1 MRRRDGDSTNIN
13 KRGTHFMAGIISYG
27 AYIPLWRLSRDTIA
41 EAWES
46 ASTGGER
53 SVANNDEDPITMATE
68 AAIDCLHGLKRE
80 EVDGLY
86 FASTTSPYK
95 EKECSTLV
103 AMAADLG
110 PEIITADFGN
120 SLRAGTEAFRAALDA
135 VVSGSASQV
144 LVTASDCRM
153 GYPRSN
159 YEQTFGDAAAALLI
173 GNTAKPA
180 VIMAGSRS
188 LSNELYDVWRLD
200 KDTYVQSW
208 EDRFIIEHGYTE
220 NMERTISGLLQ
231 KEALSVKDI
240 AKAVLYAPTLR
251 AQQGLARA
259 LGFDIRTQ
267 LQDLLISNVG
277 ITGCAHALLMLVAAL
292 EEATA
297 GDKILVAS
305 YGSGCDAFL
314 LSVTEEIAGV
324 RGNRRGVQGHLNS
337 KKPLSS
343 YARYLSYR
351 GLLEPQHGEPFRL
364 FPAAT
369 TSWRERNWAVRMHGS
384 KCNNC
389 GTVTFPIERVCYNCR
404 SKDNFEE
411 VRLSDTKAKVFTF
424 TLDNLAGRSDDP
436 TIPQIGVEFDCQNAR
451 AYLSMTDCDPG
462 RVKVDMPVEMTF
474 RRLYEGAGM
483 YNYFWKCR
491 PVR

>member
-1 MRRRDGDSTNIN
+1 
-13 KRGTHFMAGIISYG
+13 MAS
-27 AYIPLWRLSRDTIA
+27 
-41 EAWES
+41 
-46 ASTGGER
+46 
-53 SVANNDEDPITMATE
+53 E
-68 AAIDCLHGLKRE
+68 AAIDCLAGWQRE
-80 EVDGLY
+80 KVDGLY

-103 AMAADLG
+103 AMAADLR

-120 SLRAGTEAFRAALDA
+120 SLRAGTEALRAALDA
-135 VVSGSASQV
+135 VISGSASQV
-144 LVTASDCRM
+144 LVTASDCRT

-159 YEQTFGDAAAALLI
+159 FEQVFGDAAAALLI
-173 GNTAKPA
+173 GNTGRPA
-180 VIMAGSRS
+180 VMVEGSYS

-220 NMERTISGLLQ
+220 NMEKAISALLR
-231 KEALSVKDI
+231 KKALSVKDI
-240 AKAVLYAPTLR
+240 TKAVLYAPTSR
-251 AQQGLARA
+251 AQQGLARR
-259 LGFDIRTQ
+259 LGFDVKTQ
-267 LQDLLISNVG
+267 LQALFISNVG
-277 ITGCAHALLMLVAAL
+277 ISGCAHVLLMLVAAL
-292 EEATA
+292 EEAKA

-305 YGSGCDAFL
+305 YGSGSDAFL
-314 LSVTEEIAGV
+314 LGVTEEIG
-324 RGNRRGVQGHLNS
+324 RLNGNRRGVKGHLDS
-337 KKPLSS
+337 KRPLSS

-351 GLLEPQHGEPFRL
+351 GLLEPQPGEPFRL

-369 TSWRERNWAVRMHGS
+369 TSWRERNWAIRMHGS
-384 KCNNC
+384 KCKNC

-411 VRLSDTKAKVFTF
+411 VRLSDRKARVFTF

-436 TIPQIGVEFDCQNAR
+436 TIPQIGVEFDYESAR
-451 AYLSMTDCDPG
+451 AYLPMTDCDPG
-462 RVKVDMPVEMTF
+462 EVKIDMPVEMTF

-491 PVR
+491 PIR

>member
-1 MRRRDGDSTNIN
+1 
-13 KRGTHFMAGIISYG
+13 MAGIISYG
-27 AYIPLWRLSRDTIA
+27 AYIPLWRLSREVIA
-41 EAWES
+41 KAWES

-53 SVANNDEDPITMATE
+53 SVANNDEDAITMASE
-68 AAIDCLHGLKRE
+68 AAIDCLCGQERE
-80 EVDGLY
+80 NVNGLY

-103 AMAADLG
+103 AMAADLL

-120 SLRAGTEAFRAALDA
+120 SLRAATQAFRAAIDA
-135 VVSGSASQV
+135 VISGSASQV
-144 LVTASDCRM
+144 LVTASDCRI

-173 GNTAKPA
+173 GTTAKPA
-180 VIMAGSRS
+180 VTVEGGYS

-208 EDRFIIEHGYTE
+208 EERFIIEHGYTE
-220 NMERTISGLLQ
+220 SMEKAISGLLR
-231 KEALSVKDI
+231 KKALAVKDI
-240 AKAVLYAPTLR
+240 TKAVLYAPTSR
-251 AQQGLARA
+251 AQQGLARR
-259 LGFDIRTQ
+259 LGFDVKTQ
-267 LQDLLISNVG
+267 LQDLLINNIG

-292 EEATA
+292 EEAKA

-314 LSVTEEIAGV
+314 LSVTKEIEEV
-324 RGNRRGVQGHLNS
+324 RDNRRGVKGHMNS
-337 KKPLSS
+337 KRPLSS

-351 GLLEPQHGEPFRL
+351 GLLAPQPGEPFRL

-369 TSWRERNWAVRMHGS
+369 TSWRERNWAIRMHGS
-384 KCNNC
+384 QCKNC
-389 GTVTFPIERVCYNCR
+389 GTVTFPIERVCYKCR
-404 SKDNFEE
+404 SRDNFEE
-411 VRLSDTKAKVFTF
+411 VRLSDKKARVFTF

-436 TIPQIGVEFDCQNAR
+436 TIPQIGAEFDYHNTR
-451 AYLSMTDCDPG
+451 AYLPMTDCDPG
-462 RVKVDMPVEMTF
+462 EVEVDMPVEMTF
-474 RRLYEGAGM
+474 RRLYEGVGM

-491 PVR
+491 PLR

>member
-1 MRRRDGDSTNIN
+1 
-13 KRGTHFMAGIISYG
+13 MAGIISYG
-27 AYIPLWRLSRDTIA
+27 AYIPLWRLARDTIA
-41 EAWES
+41 DAWQT

-53 SVANNDEDPITMATE
+53 SVANNDEDSITMASE
-68 AAIDCLHGLKRE
+68 AAIDCLAALERE
-80 EVDGLY
+80 KVDGLY

-103 AMAADLG
+103 AMAVDLR
-110 PEIITADFGN
+110 PDIITADFGN
-120 SLRAGTEAFRAALDA
+120 SLRSGTEAFRAALDA
-135 VVSGSASQV
+135 VVSGSASQI
-144 LVTASDCRM
+144 LVTASDCRI

-159 YEQTFGDAAAALLI
+159 YEQVFGDAAAAFLI

-180 VIMAGSRS
+180 VIVEGSHS

-208 EDRFIIEHGYTE
+208 EDRFIIEHGYME
-220 NMERTISGLLQ
+220 NMERAISGLLR
-231 KEALSVKDI
+231 KKNLSAKDI
-240 AKAVLYAPTLR
+240 AKAVIYAPTSR
-251 AQQGLARA
+251 AQQGLARR
-259 LGFDIRTQ
+259 LGFDVKIQ

-277 ITGCAHALLMLVAAL
+277 TTGCAHALLMLVAAL
-292 EEATA
+292 EEAKA

-314 LSVTEEIAGV
+314 LSVREEIAGAKPD
-324 RGNRRGVQGHLNS
+324 RRGVKGYLNS
-337 KKPLSS
+337 RRPLSS

-351 GLLEPQHGEPFRL
+351 GLLEPQPGEPFRL

-369 TSWRERNWAVRMHGS
+369 TSWRERNWAIRMHGS
-384 KCNNC
+384 RCTNC

-411 VRLSDTKAKVFTF
+411 VRLSDRKAKVFTF

-436 TIPQIGVEFDCQNAR
+436 TIPQIGVAFDYQNTR
-451 AYLSMTDCDPG
+451 AYLPMTDCDPG
-462 RVKVDMPVEMTF
+462 EVKIDMPVEMTF

-491 PVR
+491 PIR